1 MALTKEGYTRRLIDD
16 ELEKL
21 LTMFGAVSIEGPKFC
36 GKTWTAFNHAN
47 SSVLLTKSNNPNS
60 DYQKALIDRKLIY
73 TDVYPELL
81 DEWQSIAQIWDD
93 VRTKCDE
100 DGKKGKFILSG
111 SSVPVN
117 QKEIF
122 HSGAGRI
129 CKLYMYTMSLYESG
143 DSSGVVSLSSL
154 FNNENINVNLKES
167 PTLNKFADLIIRG
180 GWPASL
186 DFKPENYY
194 YLTESYITDVLDHDI
209 SYDGVARDKNKM
221 RMLMRSLARNESTL
235 VTNEKLVS
243 DIFEYNGNNEE
254 YNVNRNTIADYLNV
268 LENIHMIKDHLPFSE
283 KIRSSIRVGKSA
295 KRRFIDPSL
304 ACSLLGLKQE
314 HLMKDLNLFG
324 FMFESLVVR
333 DLRIYIEHLGGAIY
347 HYHENN
353 TGFEIDTIV
362 ELSDGTFGAIEIK
375 LGVGAIDEASN
386 NLLQFSNKCTTKPAF
401 LCVICG
407 MIDYAYRREDGVYVV
422 PITAL
427 RP

>member
-362 ELSDGTFGAIEIK
+362 ELKDGTFGAIEIK

>member
-81 DEWQSIAQIWDD
+81 DEWQSIVQIWDD

-254 YNVNRNTIADYLNV
+254 YNVNRNTVTDYLNV

-362 ELSDGTFGAIEIK
+362 ELRDGTFGAIEIK

-386 NLLQFSNKCTTKPAF
+386 NLLQFNDKCTTKPAF